1 MLLENLAQPAA
12 TEPPSVTQLL
22 AHAQLDM
29 DQNISFQIFDI
40 LRDLIV
46 TVRLRPGQ
54 RLSEKEI
61 AAALSASK
69 TPVREALIR
78 LDEIRLVRIVPQSGT
93 YVTKISVNRYRTACF
108 IRLQLELGAVR
119 GAAEAPDP
127 MHDISALDDLLDR
140 QAQAMAQED
149 YDAFFDLDQAFHLQL
164 FVMAGFADAWLTAR
178 RTQFDVNRAR
188 HIRRMAAHPARP
200 GGAGGT
206 PGHRRGD
213 PRPRPGPRRGRPARP
228 YRRHRPADQH
238 AGARRKDDR
247 LHRDAPTGLR
257 PPRNDPTQAR
267 GGAG

>member
-1 MLLENLAQPAA
+1 MLLESLAQPAA

-188 HIRRMAAHPARP
+188 HIRRMQRILRGPAVLEEHRAIVEAIRARDPARAEDALRAHIGGIDRQISMLVRDERMIGFIEMPQP
-200 GGAGGT
+200 G
-206 PGHRRGD
+206 
-213 PRPRPGPRRGRPARP
+213 
-228 YRRHRPADQH
+228 
-238 AGARRKDDR
+238 
-247 LHRDAPTGLR
+247 
-257 PPRNDPTQAR
+257 
-267 GGAG
+267 